1 MRIFVIVVLY
11 RPRAGG
17 RQKVRSS
24 YRNLSVNFGCVAR
37 HVRLVCLPVVSI
49 FTLHFLLTTLSSIR
63 PWLCTESHY
72 LFSSTAL
79 YGITTRTPHSQ
90 HSSTTQ
96 WRYEFCRTIRRQS
109 RLTWH
114 TGERE
119 CRREKLYTSARTW
132 VRLDIIGK
140 RHAMKTAGTS
150 TAAYSIIQCLTL
162 KTLMNLSNKVSRSS
176 V

>member
-96 WRYEFCRTIRRQS
+96 WRYEFCRSIRRQS

-119 CRREKLYTSARTW
+119 CRREKLYTSA
-132 VRLDIIGK
+132 LY
-140 RHAMKTAGTS
+140 MSTAGHHRQTS
-150 TAAYSIIQCLTL
+150 RDEKSWNVDCGIFYHSMSDTE
-162 KTLMNLSNKVSRSS
+162 NPDEFVE
-176 V
+176 